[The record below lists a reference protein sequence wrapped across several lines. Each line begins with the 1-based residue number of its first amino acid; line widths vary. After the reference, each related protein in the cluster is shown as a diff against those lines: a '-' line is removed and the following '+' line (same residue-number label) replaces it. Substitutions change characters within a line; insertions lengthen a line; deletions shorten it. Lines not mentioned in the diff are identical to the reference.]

1 MTAIQRV
8 NWIIIQIWTCDRI
21 LKSWRKYISHVD
33 LWPAIAMAV
42 WEKVETERYLCI
54 RIAKGRKSQLKGK
67 CYAITNIKKHVEIRG
82 IKEKKTWKRY
92 RQKESVVYDDLTEV
106 KTVENCN
113 LKW

>member
-54 RIAKGRKSQLKGK
+54 RIAKDRKSQLDGKCHAITQDKETGRDTGNKGK
-67 CYAITNIKKHVEIRG
+67 EDLRKNIDRKNQSHTTIWRK
-82 IKEKKTWKRY
+82 WK
-92 RQKESVVYDDLTEV
+92 QL
-106 KTVENCN
+106 KTVI
-113 LKW
+113 